1 MNRIDLNCDMGE
13 SWPDKIVGDDP
24 AVMPYISSAN
34 IACGYHGGGGSIMKE
49 TILLAHKYQVAIGAH
64 PSFND
69 REGFGR
75 REYELNY
82 NEIYDLVYKQV
93 CLINAVMHSLDLTLH
108 HVKPHGALYNMAA
121 KRNDYAEAIVD
132 AVKTI
137 DERLILY
144 GLAGSELIQVAAKRG
159 LKTCSEVFADR
170 RYLDDGSLTP
180 RSMNGAVIE
189 DIEESIQQVL
199 SMIQKGRVRSIT
211 GEWVPI
217 KAETICIH
225 GDHKGAAEF
234 ARTLKEILSAE
245 GYTIQSY

>member
-1 MNRIDLNCDMGE
+1 M
-13 SWPDKIVGDDP
+13 
-24 AVMPYISSAN
+24 
-34 IACGYHGGGGSIMKE
+34 
-49 TILLAHKYQVAIGAH
+49 
-64 PSFND
+64 
-69 REGFGR
+69 
-75 REYELNY
+75 
-82 NEIYDLVYKQV
+82 
-93 CLINAVMHSLDLTLH
+93 
-108 HVKPHGALYNMAA
+108 
-121 KRNDYAEAIVD
+121 
-132 AVKTI
+132 
-137 DERLILY
+137 
-144 GLAGSELIQVAAKRG
+144 
-159 LKTCSEVFADR
+159 FADR